1 MANTTTSLT
10 AGMGLQVTD
19 EFGNSHRVSGIVL
32 IDPTTGAPYAAGGG
46 TGGGTSNTTE
56 ATQLQVR
63 TAVQNLDTDFG
74 TPGDAAAGSDTASAT
89 LMSFVKRGLQ
99 RWTALLAVLPASLGT
114 KTSSASLPVVI
125 ASDQSAVS
133 VSVAA
138 TARTCTGR
146 QTLALTANVVTTLT
160 VPANSVAAAIQADG
174 NTIRVTLS
182 GADPTAT
189 VGTRIDDGVIYYVDT
204 SLAAVKLLA
213 PVATTA
219 QISYF
224 DRA

>member
-1 MANTTTSLT
+1 MTTVI
-10 AGMGLQVTD
+10 AGIYKQAGIDDVVVPVQV
-19 EFGNSHRVSGIVL
+19 
-32 IDPTTGAPYAAGGG
+32 AADGTLLGSGGG
-46 TGGGTSNTTE
+46 GGGGGGTSDTTE
-56 ATQLQVR
+56 ATQLLVK

-74 TPGDAAAGSDTASAT
+74 AAADAAASSDTASAT
-89 LMSFVKRGLQ
+89 LISLLKRGLQ
-99 RWTALLAVLPASLGT
+99 RWTALLAALPASLGA
-114 KTSSASLPVVI
+114 KTSAASLSVTL
-125 ASDQSAVS
+125 ASDQATVP
-133 VSVAA
+133 VAA

-146 QTLALTANVVTTLT
+146 QTLTLTANVVTTLT

-182 GADPTAT
+182 GSDPTST

-219 QISYF
+219 QIVYF
-224 DRA
+224 DKA